1 MRRALLQAAV
11 ATSMVAGALGFAAP
25 VAPLSSLSARGTP
38 VVGVNHLRTANLER
52 AAPALRLSG
61 GAARLQAG
69 VLDGITAT
77 DIDGKSVDLGKYSS
91 VPAVLVV
98 NVASA

>member
-1 MRRALLQAAV
+1 MMFRACW
-11 ATSMVAGALGFAAP
+11 
-25 VAPLSSLSARGTP
+25 SSLSARGTP